1 MGCGEK
7 KDKLETRRQ
16 PGKPHIFPVACTVA
30 VKFPRSTEKTEV
42 KLKWGV
48 EDNEA
53 LHLGS
58 AEMERGR
65 HSPSSPGHQGG
76 KTGGR
81 WRELGEG
88 EGGGGHCLDNRNI
101 HKGKRGW
108 EVQMICSFTGGHL
121 RS

>member
-1 MGCGEK
+1 MGYGEK

-53 LHLGS
+53 LHLGV
-58 AEMERGR
+58 
-65 HSPSSPGHQGG
+65 P
-76 KTGGR
+76 K
-81 WRELGEG
+81 WREGDILHPVQVTREARQVEVEG
-88 EGGGGHCLDNRNI
+88 AGGG
-101 HKGKRGW
+101 
-108 EVQMICSFTGGHL
+108 
-121 RS
+121 